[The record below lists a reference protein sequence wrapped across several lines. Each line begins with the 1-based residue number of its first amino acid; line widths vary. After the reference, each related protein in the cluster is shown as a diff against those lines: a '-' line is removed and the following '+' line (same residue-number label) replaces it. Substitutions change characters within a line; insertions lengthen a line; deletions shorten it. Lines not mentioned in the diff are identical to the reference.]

1 MNNIETRG
9 AAITELAA
17 HAHKTAVKHG
27 FYDDYMELCEE
38 LMKADAPLSAQAA
51 QRDFV
56 LAQLAKIASEVG
68 ECVDVIQKKPDYEG
82 LAEELADI
90 VIRTMDLS
98 AFLGYDLGT
107 HVVMKMTKNESR
119 PYKHGKL
126 C

>member
-1 MNNIETRG
+1 MNIIETHSP
-9 AAITELAA
+9 AITALAE

-38 LMKADAPLSAQAA
+38 LMKADAPLAAQAA

-56 LAQLAKIASEVG
+56 LAQLAKIGSEVG
-68 ECVDVIQKKPDYEG
+68 ECVDVIQKKIDYEG
-82 LAEELADI
+82 LAEELSDI
-90 VIRTMDLS
+90 VIRTMDLT
-98 AFLGYDLGT
+98 AFLGYDLGA
-107 HVVMKMTKNESR
+107 HVAMKMAKNESR

>member
-1 MNNIETRG
+1 MEFNTKCLVINEIAET
-9 AAITELAA
+9 
-17 HAHKTAVKHG
+17 AHKTALKHG
-27 FYDDYMELCEE
+27 FYDDYMDVCEH
-38 LMKADAPLSAQAA
+38 LSKADQPKAMRTVE
-51 QRDFV
+51 RDFV
-56 LAQLAKIASEVG
+56 LSQLAKIASEVG

-98 AFLGYDLGT
+98 AFIGYELGT
-107 HVVMKMTKNESR
+107 HIAMKMAKNETR